1 MHHRPNDLEWQNEY
15 RNRIKDRG
23 RFCVFA
29 LVLYSVSVKTE
40 NRPLSFI
47 GADIIRPREADSLPY
62 EFYRWVG
69 AFNNE
74 DKKDRG
80 QKDRGTGL

>member
-1 MHHRPNDLEWQNEY
+1 M
-15 RNRIKDRG
+15 
-23 RFCVFA
+23 
-29 LVLYSVSVKTE
+29 SS
-40 NRPLSFI
+40 PLSFI
-47 GADIIRPREADSLPY
+47 QFPSRQRTVPCLFPSCGIGMYNAVGADIIRPREADSLPY

>member
-1 MHHRPNDLEWQNEY
+1 MYNA
-15 RNRIKDRG
+15 
-23 RFCVFA
+23 V
-29 LVLYSVSVKTE
+29 
-40 NRPLSFI
+40 

-80 QKDRGTGL
+80 QKDRGTGLRPRPPVLSFRQDREPSPVLGETRISFRQDREPSPVLFRRL

>member
-1 MHHRPNDLEWQNEY
+1 MYNA
-15 RNRIKDRG
+15 
-23 RFCVFA
+23 V
-29 LVLYSVSVKTE
+29 
-40 NRPLSFI
+40 

-80 QKDRGTGL
+80 QKDRGTGLCPRPPPVLSFRQDREPSPVFWGPAVYDDAYVSLCRA